1 MFLIKQRMKGLN
13 LTMNKIKLLLVSM
26 TLLSLTACQS
36 KPKVEEGKIG
46 GTLTVVTSRPD
57 AAELFEEIEEGF
69 KKKYPEVEDI
79 IWESSSDY
87 DADIM
92 KRMNTKDYG
101 DVLFVPFSM
110 AGTPSEYE
118 NYFYPLGKVEDL
130 EKKYLDVT
138 EAVYNDTVYGL
149 PVSIN
154 ILGFVYNEDVLKAAG
169 IESMPTSTDALLETC
184 DQIESKTGATCFYTN
199 YNTSLGVWAGALSSY
214 GENYKEAALNGNPFD
229 KGQPIREVM
238 DLFYKLAAGGYIE
251 EDPITGDYNQSLQ
264 LLADGKVAMIMR
276 ASQDLATIQA
286 LNDSEDNIKLAP
298 FPTTLNGTTSVPV
311 GAPGVIGINKNTE
324 NLATAKAFLEYFI
337 SAESGYAEDLDGVP
351 VIIEELNDDQ
361 RALFEEGT
369 VVKTASTED
378 AAIQERYSAVA
389 GEVGIARLTDVLQ
402 KVINIGLYPEQNQS
416 YEDYV
421 KELQNAWDQALK
433 NHE

>member
-1 MFLIKQRMKGLN
+1 
-13 LTMNKIKLLLVSM
+13 MNKIKLLLVSM
-26 TLLSLTACQS
+26 TLLSLTACQT

-138 EAVYNDTVYGL
+138 EAVYKDTVYGL

-154 ILGFVYNEDVLKAAG
+154 ILGFVYNEDVLKKAG
-169 IESMPTSTDALLETC
+169 VESMPTSTDALLETC

-229 KGQPIREVM
+229 EGQPIREVM

-369 VVKTASTED
+369 IVKTASTED

>member
-1 MFLIKQRMKGLN
+1 MKGLN

-26 TLLSLTACQS
+26 TLLSLTACQT

-46 GTLTVVTSRPD
+46 GTLTIVTSRPD

-69 KKKYPEVEDI
+69 KNKYPEVEDI

-154 ILGFVYNEDVLKAAG
+154 ILGFVYNEDVLKKAG
-169 IESMPTSTDALLETC
+169 VESMPTSTDALLETC

-229 KGQPIREVM
+229 EGQPIREVM

-369 VVKTASTED
+369 IVKTASTED

>member
-1 MFLIKQRMKGLN
+1 
-13 LTMNKIKLLLVSM
+13 MNKIKLLLVSM
-26 TLLSLTACQS
+26 TLLSVTACQT

-69 KKKYPEVEDI
+69 KRKYPEVEDI

-154 ILGFVYNEDVLKAAG
+154 ILGFVYNEDVLKKAG
-169 IESMPTSTDALLETC
+169 VESMPTSTDALLETC

-229 KGQPIREVM
+229 EGQPIREVM

-369 VVKTASTED
+369 IVKTASTED

>member
-1 MFLIKQRMKGLN
+1 
-13 LTMNKIKLLLVSM
+13 MNKIKLLLVSM
-26 TLLSLTACQS
+26 TLLSLTACQT

-154 ILGFVYNEDVLKAAG
+154 ILGFVYNEDVLKKAG
-169 IESMPTSTDALLETC
+169 VESMPTSTDALLETC

-229 KGQPIREVM
+229 EGQPIREVM

-369 VVKTASTED
+369 IIKTASTED

>member
-1 MFLIKQRMKGLN
+1 
-13 LTMNKIKLLLVSM
+13 MNKIKLLLVSM
-26 TLLSLTACQS
+26 TLLSLTACQT

-57 AAELFEEIEEGF
+57 AAELFEEIEGGF

-154 ILGFVYNEDVLKAAG
+154 ILGFVYNEDVLKKAG
-169 IESMPTSTDALLETC
+169 VESMPTSTDALLETC

-229 KGQPIREVM
+229 EGQPIREVM

-324 NLATAKAFLEYFI
+324 NLATAKAFLEYLI

-369 VVKTASTED
+369 IVKTASTED

>member
-1 MFLIKQRMKGLN
+1 
-13 LTMNKIKLLLVSM
+13 MNKIKLLLVSM
-26 TLLSLTACQS
+26 TLLSLTACQT

-154 ILGFVYNEDVLKAAG
+154 ILGFVYNEDVLKKAG
-169 IESMPTSTDALLETC
+169 VESMPTSTDALLETC
-184 DQIESKTGATCFYTN
+184 NQIESKTGATCFYTN

-229 KGQPIREVM
+229 EGQPIREVM

-369 VVKTASTED
+369 IVKTASTED

>member
-1 MFLIKQRMKGLN
+1 
-13 LTMNKIKLLLVSM
+13 MNKIKLLLVSM
-26 TLLSLTACQS
+26 TLLSLTACQT

-92 KRMNTKDYG
+92 KRMNTQDYG

-154 ILGFVYNEDVLKAAG
+154 ILGFVYNEDVLKKAG
-169 IESMPTSTDALLETC
+169 VESMPTSTDALLETC

-229 KGQPIREVM
+229 EGQPIREVM

-324 NLATAKAFLEYFI
+324 NLATAKAFLEYLI

-369 VVKTASTED
+369 IVKTASTED

>member
-1 MFLIKQRMKGLN
+1 MKGLN

-26 TLLSLTACQS
+26 TLLSLTACQT

-138 EAVYNDTVYGL
+138 EAVYKDTVYGL

-154 ILGFVYNEDVLKAAG
+154 ILGFVYNEDVLKKAG
-169 IESMPTSTDALLETC
+169 VESMPTSTDALLETC

-229 KGQPIREVM
+229 EGQPIREVM

-324 NLATAKAFLEYFI
+324 NFATAKAFLEYFI

-369 VVKTASTED
+369 IVKTASTED

>member
-1 MFLIKQRMKGLN
+1 
-13 LTMNKIKLLLVSM
+13 MNKIKLLLASIS
-26 TLLSLTACQS
+26 LLSLAACQS

-57 AAELFEEIEEGF
+57 ADELFEDIEAGF
-69 KKKYPEVEDI
+69 KEKYPEVEDI

-138 EAVYNDTVYGL
+138 EAVYNDNVYGL

-169 IESMPTSTDALLETC
+169 IESMPTSTDGLLTTC
-184 DQIESKTGATCFYTN
+184 EQIESKTGATCFYTN

-229 KGQPIREVM
+229 EGQPIREVM
-238 DLFYKLAAGGYIE
+238 DLFYQLAAGGYIE

-298 FPTTLNGTTSVPV
+298 FPTTLNGTTSIPV
-311 GAPGVIGINKNTE
+311 GAPGVIGINKNTD
-324 NLATAKAFLEYFI
+324 NLATAQAFLEYFI
-337 SAESGYAEDLDGVP
+337 SSESGYAADLDGVP
-351 VIIEELNDDQ
+351 VVIEELNDDQ
-361 RALFEEGT
+361 RALFEDGT
-369 VVKTASTED
+369 IVKTASTKD

-416 YEDYV
+416 YDDYV
-421 KELQNAWDQALK
+421 KELQTAWDQALK
-433 NHE
+433 NYE

>member
-1 MFLIKQRMKGLN
+1 MKGLN

-26 TLLSLTACQS
+26 TLLSLTACQT

-154 ILGFVYNEDVLKAAG
+154 ILGFVYNEDVLKKAG

-229 KGQPIREVM
+229 EGQPIREVM

-369 VVKTASTED
+369 IVETASTED

>member
-1 MFLIKQRMKGLN
+1 MKGLN

-26 TLLSLTACQS
+26 TLLSLTACQT

-154 ILGFVYNEDVLKAAG
+154 ILGFVYNEDVLKKAG
-169 IESMPTSTDALLETC
+169 VESMPTSTDALLETC

-229 KGQPIREVM
+229 EGQPIREVM

-324 NLATAKAFLEYFI
+324 NVATAKAFLEYFI

-369 VVKTASTED
+369 IVKTASTED

>member
-1 MFLIKQRMKGLN
+1 MKGLN

-26 TLLSLTACQS
+26 TLLSLTACQT

-154 ILGFVYNEDVLKAAG
+154 ILGFVYNEDVLKKAG
-169 IESMPTSTDALLETC
+169 VESMPTSTDALLETC

-229 KGQPIREVM
+229 EGQPIREVM

-324 NLATAKAFLEYFI
+324 NLAAPL
-337 SAESGYAEDLDGVP
+337 
-351 VIIEELNDDQ
+351 
-361 RALFEEGT
+361 
-369 VVKTASTED
+369 
-378 AAIQERYSAVA
+378 
-389 GEVGIARLTDVLQ
+389 
-402 KVINIGLYPEQNQS
+402 
-416 YEDYV
+416 
-421 KELQNAWDQALK
+421 
-433 NHE
+433 

>member
-1 MFLIKQRMKGLN
+1 
-13 LTMNKIKLLLVSM
+13 MNKIKLLLVSM
-26 TLLSLTACQS
+26 TLLSLTACQT

-87 DADIM
+87 DTDIM

-154 ILGFVYNEDVLKAAG
+154 ILGFVYNEDVLKKAG

-229 KGQPIREVM
+229 EGQPIREVM

-369 VVKTASTED
+369 IVETASTED

>member
-1 MFLIKQRMKGLN
+1 
-13 LTMNKIKLLLVSM
+13 MNKIKLLLVSM
-26 TLLSLTACQS
+26 TLLSLTACQT

-69 KKKYPEVEDI
+69 KRKYPEVEDI

-154 ILGFVYNEDVLKAAG
+154 ILGFVYNEDVLKKAG
-169 IESMPTSTDALLETC
+169 VESMPTSTDALLETC
-184 DQIESKTGATCFYTN
+184 NQIESKTGATCFYTN

-229 KGQPIREVM
+229 EGQPIREVM

-369 VVKTASTED
+369 IVKTASTED

>member
-1 MFLIKQRMKGLN
+1 
-13 LTMNKIKLLLVSM
+13 MNKIKLLLVSM
-26 TLLSLTACQS
+26 TLLSLTACQT

-154 ILGFVYNEDVLKAAG
+154 ILGFVYNEDVLKKAG

-199 YNTSLGVWAGALSSY
+199 YKTSLGVWAGALSSY

-229 KGQPIREVM
+229 EGQPIREVM

-369 VVKTASTED
+369 IVETASTED

>member
-1 MFLIKQRMKGLN
+1 MKGLN

-26 TLLSLTACQS
+26 TLLSLTACQT

-154 ILGFVYNEDVLKAAG
+154 ILGFVYNEDVLKKAG
-169 IESMPTSTDALLETC
+169 VESMPTSTDALLETC

-229 KGQPIREVM
+229 EGQPIREVM

-369 VVKTASTED
+369 IVKTASTED

-389 GEVGIARLTDVLQ
+389 GEVRIARLTDVLQ

>member
-1 MFLIKQRMKGLN
+1 MKGLN

-26 TLLSLTACQS
+26 TLLSLTACQT

-69 KKKYPEVEDI
+69 KRKYPEVEDI

-154 ILGFVYNEDVLKAAG
+154 ILGFVYNEDVLKKAG
-169 IESMPTSTDALLETC
+169 VESMPTSTDALLETC

-229 KGQPIREVM
+229 EGQPIREVM

-324 NLATAKAFLEYFI
+324 NLATAKAFLEYLI

-369 VVKTASTED
+369 IVKTASTED

>member
-1 MFLIKQRMKGLN
+1 
-13 LTMNKIKLLLVSM
+13 MNKIKLLLVSM
-26 TLLSLTACQS
+26 TLLSLTACQT

-154 ILGFVYNEDVLKAAG
+154 ILGFVYNEDVLKKAG
-169 IESMPTSTDALLETC
+169 VESMPTSTDALLETC

-229 KGQPIREVM
+229 EGQPICEVM

-369 VVKTASTED
+369 IVKTASTED

>member
-1 MFLIKQRMKGLN
+1 
-13 LTMNKIKLLLVSM
+13 MNKIKLLLASIS
-26 TLLSLTACQS
+26 LLSLAACQS

-57 AAELFEEIEEGF
+57 ADELFEDIEAGF
-69 KKKYPEVEDI
+69 KEKYPEVEDI

-138 EAVYNDTVYGL
+138 EAVYNDNVYGL

-169 IESMPTSTDALLETC
+169 IESMPTSTDGLLTTC
-184 DQIESKTGATCFYTN
+184 EQIESKTGATCFYTN

-229 KGQPIREVM
+229 EGQPIREVM
-238 DLFYKLAAGGYIE
+238 DLFYQLAAGGYIE

-298 FPTTLNGTTSVPV
+298 FPTTLNGTTSIPV
-311 GAPGVIGINKNTE
+311 GAPGVIGINKNTD
-324 NLATAKAFLEYFI
+324 NLATAQAFLEYFI
-337 SAESGYAEDLDGVP
+337 SSESGYAADLDGVP
-351 VIIEELNDDQ
+351 VVIEELNDDQ
-361 RALFEEGT
+361 RALFEDGT
-369 VVKTASTED
+369 IVKTASTED

-416 YEDYV
+416 YDDYV
-421 KELQNAWDQALK
+421 KELQSAWDHALK
-433 NHE
+433 NYE

>member
-1 MFLIKQRMKGLN
+1 
-13 LTMNKIKLLLVSM
+13 MNKIKLLLASIS
-26 TLLSLTACQS
+26 LLSLAACQS

-57 AAELFEEIEEGF
+57 ADELFEDIEAGF
-69 KKKYPEVEDI
+69 KEKYPEVEDI

-138 EAVYNDTVYGL
+138 EAVYNDNVYGL

-169 IESMPTSTDALLETC
+169 IESMPTSTDGLLTTC
-184 DQIESKTGATCFYTN
+184 EQIESKTGATCFYTN

-229 KGQPIREVM
+229 EGQPIREVM
-238 DLFYKLAAGGYIE
+238 DLFYQLAAGGYIE

-298 FPTTLNGTTSVPV
+298 FPTTLNGTTSIPV
-311 GAPGVIGINKNTE
+311 GAPGVIGINKNTD
-324 NLATAKAFLEYFI
+324 NLATAQAFLEYFI
-337 SAESGYAEDLDGVP
+337 SSESGYAADLDGVP
-351 VIIEELNDDQ
+351 VVIEELNDDQ
-361 RALFEEGT
+361 RALFEDGT
-369 VVKTASTED
+369 IVKTASTED

-416 YEDYV
+416 YDDYV
-421 KELQNAWDQALK
+421 KELQTVWDQALK
-433 NHE
+433 NYE

>member
-1 MFLIKQRMKGLN
+1 MKGLN

-26 TLLSLTACQS
+26 TLLSLTACQT

-154 ILGFVYNEDVLKAAG
+154 ILGFVYNEDVLKKAG
-169 IESMPTSTDALLETC
+169 VESMPTSTDALRETC

-229 KGQPIREVM
+229 EGQPIREVM

-369 VVKTASTED
+369 IVKTASTED

-421 KELQNAWDQALK
+421 KELQNAWDQALN

>member
-1 MFLIKQRMKGLN
+1 
-13 LTMNKIKLLLVSM
+13 MNKIKLLLVSM
-26 TLLSLTACQS
+26 TLLSLTACQT

-57 AAELFEEIEEGF
+57 AAELLEEIEEGI

-154 ILGFVYNEDVLKAAG
+154 ILGFVYNEDVLKKAG
-169 IESMPTSTDALLETC
+169 VESMPTSTDALLETC

-229 KGQPIREVM
+229 EGQPIREVM

-369 VVKTASTED
+369 IVKTASTED

>member
-1 MFLIKQRMKGLN
+1 
-13 LTMNKIKLLLVSM
+13 MNKIKLLLVSM
-26 TLLSLTACQS
+26 TLLSLTACQT

-57 AAELFEEIEEGF
+57 AAELFEEIEKGF

-154 ILGFVYNEDVLKAAG
+154 ILGFVYNEDVLKKAG

-229 KGQPIREVM
+229 EGQPIREVM

-369 VVKTASTED
+369 IVETASTED

>member
-1 MFLIKQRMKGLN
+1 
-13 LTMNKIKLLLVSM
+13 MNKIKLLLVSM
-26 TLLSLTACQS
+26 TLLSLTACQT
-36 KPKVEEGKIG
+36 KPKEKKKKIG

-154 ILGFVYNEDVLKAAG
+154 ILGFVYNEDVLKKAG
-169 IESMPTSTDALLETC
+169 VESMPTSTDALLETC

-229 KGQPIREVM
+229 EGQPIREVM

-369 VVKTASTED
+369 IVKTASTED

>member
-1 MFLIKQRMKGLN
+1 
-13 LTMNKIKLLLVSM
+13 MNKIKLLLVSM
-26 TLLSLTACQS
+26 TLLSLTACQT

-69 KKKYPEVEDI
+69 KRKYPEVEDI

-154 ILGFVYNEDVLKAAG
+154 ILGFVYNEDVLKKAG
-169 IESMPTSTDALLETC
+169 VESMPTSTDALLETC
-184 DQIESKTGATCFYTN
+184 DQIESKTGATCFWTN

-229 KGQPIREVM
+229 EGQPIREVM

-369 VVKTASTED
+369 IVKTASTED

>member
-1 MFLIKQRMKGLN
+1 
-13 LTMNKIKLLLVSM
+13 MNKIKLLLVSM
-26 TLLSLTACQS
+26 TLLSLTACQT

-46 GTLTVVTSRPD
+46 GTLTIVTSRPD

-154 ILGFVYNEDVLKAAG
+154 ILGFVYNEDVLKKAG
-169 IESMPTSTDALLETC
+169 VESMPTSTDALLETC

-229 KGQPIREVM
+229 EGQPIREVM

-324 NLATAKAFLEYFI
+324 NLATAKAFLEYLI

-369 VVKTASTED
+369 IVKTASTED

>member
-1 MFLIKQRMKGLN
+1 
-13 LTMNKIKLLLVSM
+13 MNKIKLLLVSM
-26 TLLSLTACQS
+26 TLLSLTACQT

-79 IWESSSDY
+79 IWESSSNY

-154 ILGFVYNEDVLKAAG
+154 ILGFVYNEDVLKKAG
-169 IESMPTSTDALLETC
+169 VESMPTSTDALLETC

-229 KGQPIREVM
+229 EGQPIREVM

-369 VVKTASTED
+369 IVKTASTED

>member
-1 MFLIKQRMKGLN
+1 
-13 LTMNKIKLLLVSM
+13 MNKIKLLLVSM
-26 TLLSLTACQS
+26 TLLSLTACQT

-154 ILGFVYNEDVLKAAG
+154 ILGFVYNEDVLKKAG
-169 IESMPTSTDALLETC
+169 VESMPTSTDALLETC

-229 KGQPIREVM
+229 EGQPIREVM

-369 VVKTASTED
+369 IVKTASTED

-402 KVINIGLYPEQNQS
+402 KVIDIGLYPEQNQS

>member
-1 MFLIKQRMKGLN
+1 
-13 LTMNKIKLLLVSM
+13 MNKIKLLLVSM
-26 TLLSLTACQS
+26 TLLSLTACQT

-46 GTLTVVTSRPD
+46 GTLTIVTSRPD

-154 ILGFVYNEDVLKAAG
+154 ILGFVYNEDVLKKAG
-169 IESMPTSTDALLETC
+169 VESMPTSTDALLETC

-229 KGQPIREVM
+229 EGQPIREVM

-369 VVKTASTED
+369 IVKTASTED

>member
-1 MFLIKQRMKGLN
+1 MKGLN

-26 TLLSLTACQS
+26 TLLSLTACQT

-87 DADIM
+87 DTDIM

-154 ILGFVYNEDVLKAAG
+154 ILGFVYNEDVLKKAG

-229 KGQPIREVM
+229 EGQPIREVM

-369 VVKTASTED
+369 IVETASTED

>member
-1 MFLIKQRMKGLN
+1 MKGLN

-26 TLLSLTACQS
+26 TLLSLTACQT

-154 ILGFVYNEDVLKAAG
+154 ILGFVYNEDVLKKAG
-169 IESMPTSTDALLETC
+169 VESMPTSTDALLETC

-229 KGQPIREVM
+229 EGQPIREVM

-369 VVKTASTED
+369 IVKTASTED

-402 KVINIGLYPEQNQS
+402 NVINIGLYPEQNQS

>member
-1 MFLIKQRMKGLN
+1 MA
-13 LTMNKIKLLLVSM
+13 
-26 TLLSLTACQS
+26 ACQS

-57 AAELFEEIEEGF
+57 ADELFEDIEAGF
-69 KKKYPEVEDI
+69 KEKYPEVEDI

-138 EAVYNDTVYGL
+138 EAVYNDNVYGL

-169 IESMPTSTDALLETC
+169 IESMPTSTDGLLTTC
-184 DQIESKTGATCFYTN
+184 EQIESKTGATCFYTN

-229 KGQPIREVM
+229 EGQPIREVM
-238 DLFYKLAAGGYIE
+238 DLFYQLAAGGYIE

-298 FPTTLNGTTSVPV
+298 FPTTLNGTTSIPV
-311 GAPGVIGINKNTE
+311 GAPGVIGINKNTD
-324 NLATAKAFLEYFI
+324 NLATAQAFLEYFI
-337 SAESGYAEDLDGVP
+337 SSESGYAADLDGVP
-351 VIIEELNDDQ
+351 VVIEELNDDQ
-361 RALFEEGT
+361 RALFEDGT
-369 VVKTASTED
+369 IVKTASTED

-416 YEDYV
+416 YDDYV
-421 KELQNAWDQALK
+421 KELQTAWDQALK
-433 NHE
+433 NYE

>member
-1 MFLIKQRMKGLN
+1 
-13 LTMNKIKLLLVSM
+13 MNKIKLLLASIS
-26 TLLSLTACQS
+26 LLSLAACQS

-57 AAELFEEIEEGF
+57 ADELFEDIEAGF
-69 KKKYPEVEDI
+69 KEKYPEVEDI

-138 EAVYNDTVYGL
+138 EAVYNDNVYGL

-169 IESMPTSTDALLETC
+169 IESMPTSTDGLLTTC
-184 DQIESKTGATCFYTN
+184 EQIESKTGATCFYTN

-229 KGQPIREVM
+229 EGQPIREVM
-238 DLFYKLAAGGYIE
+238 DLFYQLAAGGYIE

-298 FPTTLNGTTSVPV
+298 FPTTLNGTTSIPV
-311 GAPGVIGINKNTE
+311 GAPGVIGINKNTD
-324 NLATAKAFLEYFI
+324 NLATAQAFLEYFI
-337 SAESGYAEDLDGVP
+337 SSESGYAADLDGVP
-351 VIIEELNDDQ
+351 VVIEELNDDQ
-361 RALFEEGT
+361 RALFEDGT
-369 VVKTASTED
+369 IVKTASTED

-416 YEDYV
+416 YDDYV
-421 KELQNAWDQALK
+421 KELQTAWDQALK
-433 NHE
+433 IYE

>member
-1 MFLIKQRMKGLN
+1 MKGLN

-26 TLLSLTACQS
+26 TLLSLTACQT

-154 ILGFVYNEDVLKAAG
+154 ILGFVYNEDVLKKAG
-169 IESMPTSTDALLETC
+169 VESMPTSTDALLETC

-229 KGQPIREVM
+229 EGQPIREVM

-369 VVKTASTED
+369 IVKTASTED

>member
-1 MFLIKQRMKGLN
+1 
-13 LTMNKIKLLLVSM
+13 MNKIKLLLVSM
-26 TLLSLTACQS
+26 TLLSLTACQT

-154 ILGFVYNEDVLKAAG
+154 ILGFVYNEDVLKKAG
-169 IESMPTSTDALLETC
+169 VESMPTSTDALLETC

-229 KGQPIREVM
+229 EGQPIREVM

-324 NLATAKAFLEYFI
+324 NFATAKAFLEYFI

-369 VVKTASTED
+369 IVKTASTED